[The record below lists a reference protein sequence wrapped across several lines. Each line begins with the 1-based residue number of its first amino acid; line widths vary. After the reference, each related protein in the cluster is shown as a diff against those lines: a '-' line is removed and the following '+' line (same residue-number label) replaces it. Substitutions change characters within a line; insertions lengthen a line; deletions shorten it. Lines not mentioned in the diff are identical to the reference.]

1 MLWPEATAGPVPGLR
16 TSVVRLLGAVLFGT
30 VSVGLSPKPP
40 VTPTPTLVVAVP
52 EDDEE
57 DEEPEEPPQAARA
70 RGASR
75 LAATM
80 AAPRRADSF
89 TRNLRRR
96 GKRTRPRERPD
107 LCLPFPSGRGESG
120 HGPAHRPERRR
131 RRVVR
136 PLAARRRRGT
146 APGADQRERG
156 LRLPRGRCADDPR
169 DSGRVRRPRRRRR
182 RPGLL
187 PRPRRVRAPRD
198 GRRPGGPRGRRA
210 VPD

>member
-1 MLWPEATAGPVPGLR
+1 MLCPEATAGPVPGLR
-16 TSVVRLLGAVLFGT
+16 TSVVRLLGAVLLGT

-57 DEEPEEPPQAARA
+57 DEEEGEAGGEREEPPQAARA

-96 GKRTRPRERPD
+96 GKRT
-107 LCLPFPSGRGESG
+107 
-120 HGPAHRPERRR
+120 
-131 RRVVR
+131 
-136 PLAARRRRGT
+136 
-146 APGADQRERG
+146 
-156 LRLPRGRCADDPR
+156 
-169 DSGRVRRPRRRRR
+169 
-182 RPGLL
+182 
-187 PRPRRVRAPRD
+187 
-198 GRRPGGPRGRRA
+198 
-210 VPD
+210 